1 MKKSIFEAVANHLWD
16 HRYYYNELHQFD
28 YPWYAGISQKY
39 SRYLSLAA
47 VDAIQEIWP
56 NIIEKDFYVNKK
68 DFLDDLSFEIKYQG
82 EDIT

>member
-1 MKKSIFEAVANHLWD
+1 MKKSIFNAVVNHLWD
-16 HRYYYNELHQFD
+16 HRYYYNDLSEFD
-28 YPWYAGISQKY
+28 YPWYAGIPPKY
-39 SRYLSLAA
+39 SRYLSSAV

-68 DFLDDLSFEIKYQG
+68 TFVKDLNFEIKYQG